1 MIAAAETLTNEQLC
15 SFAQTGD
22 AQAREQLIESNL
34 PFVRQNAN
42 KLYADP
48 SRREQ
53 LTSCGFDVDDLVQT
67 GAIGLWQAIDSYDPT
82 SGNKFLSYA
91 APAIKRAML
100 DLIEQ
105 YSRDTVWRLRADQVC
120 PRQIVYLDKP
130 LEDGESG
137 ESVESLVASPY
148 AKLPEQI
155 LIERE
160 TISELHEA
168 MDTLTERQN
177 QYIRYRFGFE
187 DDARPL
193 TETAKHFH
201 LSTSRA
207 KGLERDTLKLLRHE
221 LLLPSRSR
229 LLSERRAG

>member
-1 MIAAAETLTNEQLC
+1 METLTNEELC
-15 SFAQTGD
+15 VLAQSGD
-22 AQAREQLIESNL
+22 TQAGNRLIENNL
-34 PFVRQNAN
+34 PFVQQAAN
-42 KLYADP
+42 KLACSYQQ
-48 SRREQ
+48 EQ
-53 LTSCGFDVDDLVQT
+53 LTSCGVTADDLVQA
-67 GAIGLWQAIDSYDPT
+67 GAIALWRASDSYDPA
-82 SGNKFLSYA
+82 SGNQFLTYA
-91 APAIKRAML
+91 APAIRRTML

-105 YSRDTVWRLRADQVC
+105 YSRDTVWKLRTDRSHPQ
-120 PRQIVYLDKP
+120 QIVYLDKP

-148 AKLPEQI
+148 AKTPEQI

-160 TISELHEA
+160 TMAELHEA
-168 MDTLTERQN
+168 MGTLTERQN

-207 KGLERDTLKLLRHE
+207 KGLEQDTLKQLRHE
-221 LLLPSRSR
+221 LLVTIP
-229 LLSERRAG
+229 ERAAAKAGGWMAKV

>member
-1 MIAAAETLTNEQLC
+1 METLTNEELCVLARDGNTQAGNQLIENN
-15 SFAQTGD
+15 FPFVQ
-22 AQAREQLIESNL
+22 QAANKLASSYQQEQLI
-34 PFVRQNAN
+34 
-42 KLYADP
+42 
-48 SRREQ
+48 
-53 LTSCGFDVDDLVQT
+53 SCGITADDLVQA
-67 GAIGLWQAIDSYDPT
+67 GAIGLWRAIDSYDPA
-82 SGNKFLSYA
+82 SGNQFLTYA
-91 APAIKRAML
+91 APAVRRAML

-105 YSRDTVWRLRADQVC
+105 YSRDTVWRLRMGQTC
-120 PRQIVYLDKP
+120 PRQIIYLDKP

-160 TISELHEA
+160 TMAELREA
-168 MDTLTERQN
+168 MGTLTERQN

-187 DDARPL
+187 NDARPL
-193 TETAKHFH
+193 TETARHFH

-221 LLLPSRSR
+221 LLVAIP
-229 LLSERRAG
+229 ERAVARAEGRMAKV